1 MLAEASGVDPPQ
13 DAKAYAPQVMVVAA
27 QLFMLTHRLQTLG
40 NAGVSAAG
48 VWRSDGLVVAPLRTD
63 SPAQR
68 GSLQAAATVLG

>member
-1 MLAEASGVDPPQ
+1 
-13 DAKAYAPQVMVVAA
+13 MVVAA

-48 VWRSDGLVVAPLRTD
+48 TWRSDGLGVAPLRTD

-68 GSLQAAATVLG
+68 GSLQAAADMEVCVCVCVCVCSTYAPRETDYR